1 METVV
6 KALYNASFTIWNT
19 LMGLAMTLFSTS
31 PTSAAGGSPY
41 GTVHSLYNS
50 ISAATIPIATCFFVI
65 AIYKSVVTSPPEQQA
80 QRFLMDAV
88 RYCIILFVAA
98 HLWEILGYII
108 EFSDGITSSLGTAS
122 GYTLSMG
129 GDLERII
136 HDSLE
141 LPEFELSGE
150 WIGKLFEALG
160 CAALLLIGG
169 VILVLVMVASCL
181 SIISSAFQRIL
192 KPLII
197 MPFAGIAVAMGAG
210 GHEIGRS
217 MLQFLK
223 TFFGFCISGAMMVV
237 IIKTGCTLCTNIV
250 SAGLSGSSD
259 IENCIMMTV
268 QASITPIVIAGL
280 VKGTDSV
287 IARML

>member
-19 LMGLAMTLFSTS
+19 LMGMAMTLFTTS

-41 GTVHSLYNS
+41 HTVHTIYNS
-50 ISAATIPIATCFFVI
+50 IASATIPIATCFFVI
-65 AIYKSVVTSPPEQQA
+65 AIYKSVITSPPEQQA

-108 EFSDGITSSLGTAS
+108 EFSDGVTARIGTTR

-136 HDSLE
+136 EESLKF
-141 LPEFELSGE
+141 PDFEMTGE
-150 WIGKLFEALG
+150 WVEKLFETLG
-160 CAALLLIGG
+160 CAILLLIGG

-210 GHEIGRS
+210 GNEVGRS
-217 MLQFLK
+217 MLTFLK
-223 TFFGFCISGAMMVV
+223 TFFGFCISGAMMIV
-237 IIKTGCTLCTNIV
+237 IIKCGCTLCTNLV
-250 SAGLSGSSD
+250 SSGLTGNGD
-259 IENCIMMTV
+259 IENVIMITV
-268 QASITPIVIAGL
+268 QAAITPIVISGL
-280 VKGTDSV
+280 VKGVDSV
-287 IARML
+287 ISRML

>member
-19 LMGLAMTLFSTS
+19 LMGMAMTLFTTS

-41 GTVHSLYNS
+41 QTVHAIYNS
-50 ISAATIPIATCFFVI
+50 IASATIPIATCFFVI
-65 AIYKSVVTSPPEQQA
+65 AIYKTVITSPPEQQA

-108 EFSDGITSSLGTAS
+108 EFSDGVTARIGSTS

-136 HDSLE
+136 EESLKF
-141 LPEFELSGE
+141 PEFEMTGE
-150 WIGKLFEALG
+150 WVEKLFETLG
-160 CAALLLIGG
+160 CAILLLIGG
-169 VILVLVMVASCL
+169 VVLVLVMVASCL

-210 GHEIGRS
+210 GHEVGRS

-223 TFFGFCISGAMMVV
+223 TFFGFCISGAMMIV
-237 IIKTGCTLCTNIV
+237 IIKCGCTLCTELV
-250 SAGLSGSSD
+250 SAGLTGNGD
-259 IENCIMMTV
+259 IENVIMITV
-268 QASITPIVIAGL
+268 QAAITPIVISGL
-280 VKGTDSV
+280 VKGVDS
-287 IARML
+287 IISRML